1 MYLVYT
7 KSNFPCHFV
16 AINTLI
22 SLWYISFVYNMFCVL
37 SLSQGWDKAHDI
49 GYALVY
55 SINIILYLSA
65 PGLDGVNRQIW
76 FLWCLIQLTIHRIVL
91 QNLKNI
97 MWTVNK
103 KICRVETRIVLTLM
117 LYNDNEGW
125 PCWTMKTYFKI
136 LVNLKMNEE
145 CDSVFHTNAH

>member
-65 PGLDGVNRQIW
+65 PGLDGVNRQMI
-76 FLWCLIQLTIHRIVL
+76 FMMLNSTHNSQNCFAKFKEYHVNGKQKNL
-91 QNLKNI
+91 QSRNKNCI
-97 MWTVNK
+97 NSDV
-103 KICRVETRIVLTLM
+103 V
-117 LYNDNEGW
+117 
-125 PCWTMKTYFKI
+125 
-136 LVNLKMNEE
+136 
-145 CDSVFHTNAH
+145 